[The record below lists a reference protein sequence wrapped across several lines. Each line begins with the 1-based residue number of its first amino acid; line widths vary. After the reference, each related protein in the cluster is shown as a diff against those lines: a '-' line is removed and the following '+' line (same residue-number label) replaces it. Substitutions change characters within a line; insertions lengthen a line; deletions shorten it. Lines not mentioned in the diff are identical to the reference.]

1 MHLHGLPWLLWLHLL
16 AELAALAHALHIPDD
31 PRSVY
36 SFACQIACL
45 LDSLLPVEK
54 LGEDT
59 FSQLLSDQNLASI
72 EDDSI
77 FNGKLISVTPKFLQV
92 GG

>member
-1 MHLHGLPWLLWLHLL
+1 MHLHGLLWLHLL
-16 AELAALAHALHIPDD
+16 AELAALAHALNIPGD
-31 PRSVY
+31 PGPVY

-45 LDSLLPVEK
+45 LDSLMPVVK

-59 FSQLLSDQNLASI
+59 LSQLLRDQNLASL

-77 FNGKLISVTPKFLQV
+77 FNGKLISVTPEFLQV